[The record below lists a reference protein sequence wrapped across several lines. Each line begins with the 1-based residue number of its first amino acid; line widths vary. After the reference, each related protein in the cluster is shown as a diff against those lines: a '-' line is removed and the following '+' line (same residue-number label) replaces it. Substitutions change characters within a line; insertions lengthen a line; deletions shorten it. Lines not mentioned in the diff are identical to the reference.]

1 MNEPQDNEQARDRL
15 LQAAVEVFGERGFR
29 DATVRDI
36 CAKASVNPASVNY
49 YFGGKEA
56 LYHAALALAFQEG
69 DRRYPQNPAFDA
81 SLSPEERLGSFIR
94 ALLLRLTDNSL
105 FGSYGRL
112 IAREIADPTPALDY
126 IVETI
131 LRPRIQ
137 NLREILPDLLGPGWR
152 DPDIAR
158 CIFAILGLC
167 LVYQHSRPL
176 VDRLCPEVI
185 GSPEAIAETAD
196 FITRYT
202 LAALKQLAAGSQA

>member
-1 MNEPQDNEQARDRL
+1 MNEPQDNEQTRDRL
-15 LQAAVEVFGERGFR
+15 LQAALETFGERGFR

-36 CAKASVNPASVNY
+36 CARAGVNPASVNY

-56 LYHAALALAFQEG
+56 LYRSVLALAFQEG
-69 DRRYPQNPAFDA
+69 DRRYPQDLAFDT
-81 SLSPEERLGSFIR
+81 SLSQEERLGFFIR
-94 ALLLRLTDNSL
+94 ALLLRLTDDSL
-105 FGSYGRL
+105 LGSHGRL
-112 IAREIADPTPALDY
+112 IAREIADPTPALDH
-126 IVETI
+126 IIDTI

-158 CIFAILGLC
+158 CIFAIMGQC
-167 LVYQHSRPL
+167 LVYQHSRSL
-176 VDRLCPEVI
+176 VDRLYPEVI

-202 LAALKQLAAGSQA
+202 LAALRQLAAGSQT